1 MRKFKIAI
9 LTESISSNSGARA
22 PVEIAK
28 NLANL
33 GHQIEIFAYNF
44 QPQKSTIADLK
55 SKKVEIHLLK
65 KPRNPVFARLLPNKE
80 IAQTLKD
87 QNFDFV
93 LLAAFLPFLF
103 SAKLARRKVIK
114 IYMGTQFG
122 AYLENKLPNQN
133 INILDRIANLT
144 VDAFIYLSELISAHL
159 SNQTVAISHY
169 CAEEMERLYRRKVN
183 DVIYLGGNHFP
194 AKFPQYN
201 QVLGT
206 RNQKQFHLLSVSRIT
221 PYKGF
226 HILIEVLKSLKT
238 NKRVTLTIAGKKEK
252 SNYFRYL
259 KKIAPK
265 NVLFVTN
272 PSDKQLVNLFQTCNL
287 YLSADRYL
295 FFGLPI
301 VEAAFFK
308 KATIA
313 LNYAA
318 AKELIINQK
327 TGLLVTSQEEFIKS
341 LTKLINQPHQMQT
354 LGRNAYLNVEKKF
367 TWQTI
372 ALKYQQF
379 FEKWFEK
386 PNEEKAVLRQ

>member
-1 MRKFKIAI
+1 MRKYKIAI

-33 GHQIEIFAYNF
+33 GHQIEIFADNF
-44 QPQKSTIADLK
+44 QPQKSTIAGLK
-55 SKKVEIHLLK
+55 SKKVKIHLLK
-65 KPRNPVFARLLPNKE
+65 KPRNLFSSRLLPNRELVK
-80 IAQTLKD
+80 ALKD
-87 QNFDFV
+87 HDFDFV

-114 IYMGTQFG
+114 IYMGTQFR
-122 AYLENKLPNQN
+122 AYLENKNPGE
-133 INILDRIANLT
+133 INIFDSLLGKLID
-144 VDAFIYLSELISAHL
+144 FYIYLSEFTSLHL
-159 SNQTVAISHY
+159 SNKVVAISKFSGQE
-169 CAEEMERLYRRKVN
+169 ATSLYHKKV
-183 DVIYLGGNHFP
+183 DKVIYLGGNHLKITP
-194 AKFPQYN
+194 AKNSQSLN
-201 QVLGT
+201 
-206 RNQKQFHLLSVSRIT
+206 LLTVSRIT

-272 PSDKQLVNLFQTCNL
+272 PSDKELANLFQTCNL

-295 FFGLPI
+295 FFGFPI
-301 VEAAFFK
+301 VEAAFFAK
-308 KATIA
+308 PTLA

-318 AKELIINQK
+318 AREIIDRNK
-327 TGLLVTSQEEFIKS
+327 TGFLFKNQLEMGNK
-341 LTKLINQPHQMQT
+341 LKKLIKNPGEIKIAGQKAWQKA
-354 LGRNAYLNVEKKF
+354 NKFF
-367 TWQTI
+367 TW
-372 ALKYQQF
+372 
-379 FEKWFEK
+379 EKVGHQYDLFLNK
-386 PNEEKAVLRQ
+386 IYKNKK

>member
-114 IYMGTQFG
+114 IYMGTQFK
-122 AYLENKLPNQN
+122 AYLENKNPGK
-133 INILDRIANLT
+133 INIFDSLLGKLID
-144 VDAFIYLSELISAHL
+144 FYIYLSEFTSLHL
-159 SNQTVAISHY
+159 SNKVVAISKF
-169 CAEEMERLYRRKVN
+169 AGQEAIRLYHKKV
-183 DVIYLGGNHFP
+183 DKVIYLGGNHLKITP
-194 AKFPQYN
+194 TNNSQSLN
-201 QVLGT
+201 
-206 RNQKQFHLLSVSRIT
+206 LLTVSRIT

-301 VEAAFFK
+301 AEAAFFK

-386 PNEEKAVLRQ
+386 TNEEKAVLRQ

>member
-55 SKKVEIHLLK
+55 FKKVKIHLLNR
-65 KPRNPVFARLLPNKE
+65 PRNLFSSRLLPNKE
-80 IAQTLKD
+80 LAKALKD

-93 LLAAFLPFLF
+93 LLAAFLPLLF
-103 SAKLARRKVIK
+103 SAKLAGRKVIK
-114 IYMGTQFG
+114 IYMGTQFR
-122 AYLENKLPNQN
+122 AYLENKNPGK
-133 INILDRIANLT
+133 INIFDSLLSKLIDSY
-144 VDAFIYLSELISAHL
+144 IYLSEFTSLHL
-159 SNQTVAISHY
+159 SNKVIAISKF
-169 CAEEMERLYRRKVN
+169 AGQEATRLYHKKV
-183 DVIYLGGNHFP
+183 DKVIYLGGNHLKITP
-194 AKFPQYN
+194 AKNSQSLN
-201 QVLGT
+201 
-206 RNQKQFHLLSVSRIT
+206 LLTVSRIT

-238 NKRVTLTIAGKKEK
+238 NKRVTLTIAGKKER

-272 PSDKQLVNLFQTCNL
+272 PSDKELANLFQTCNL

-301 VEAAFFK
+301 IEAAFFK
-308 KATIA
+308 KGTIA
-313 LNYAA
+313 FSFAA
-318 AKELIINQK
+318 AKELIKNQK
-327 TGLLVTSQEEFIKS
+327 TGLLVTSQEEFIRS

-354 LGRNAYLNVEKKF
+354 LGRNAYLNVERNF

-379 FEKWFEK
+379 FEKWFK
-386 PNEEKAVLRQ
+386 KTNEEKTVLRQ

>member
-44 QPQKSTIADLK
+44 QPQKSTIAGLK
-55 SKKVEIHLLK
+55 SKKVAIHLLK
-65 KPRNPVFARLLPNKE
+65 KPRNLFSSRLLPNRELVK
-80 IAQTLKD
+80 ALKD
-87 QNFDFV
+87 QDFDFV

-103 SAKLARRKVIK
+103 SAKLVRRKVIK
-114 IYMGTQFG
+114 IYMGTQFR
-122 AYLENKLPNQN
+122 AYLENKNPEE
-133 INILDRIANLT
+133 INIFDSLLSKLID
-144 VDAFIYLSELISAHL
+144 FYIYLSEFTSLHL
-159 SNQTVAISHY
+159 SNKVIAISKF
-169 CAEEMERLYRRKVN
+169 AGQEATSLYHKKV
-183 DVIYLGGNHFP
+183 DKVIYLGGNHLKITP
-194 AKFPQYN
+194 AKNSQSLN
-201 QVLGT
+201 
-206 RNQKQFHLLSVSRIT
+206 LLTVSRIT

-226 HILIEVLKSLKT
+226 HILIEVLKLLKT

-259 KKIAPK
+259 KKIVPK

-272 PSDKQLVNLFQTCNL
+272 PSDKELANLFQTCNL

-301 VEAAFFK
+301 IEAAFFK
-308 KATIA
+308 KGTIA
-313 LNYAA
+313 FSQAA
-318 AKELIINQK
+318 AKELIKNQK

-386 PNEEKAVLRQ
+386 TNEEKAVLRQ

>member
-80 IAQTLKD
+80 IAQALKD

-201 QVLGT
+201 QELGT

-301 VEAAFFK
+301 AEAAFFK

-318 AKELIINQK
+318 AKELVLNRK
-327 TGLLVTSQEEFIKS
+327 TGLVVNNQKEIMDAITHYIKNKKSVQRMGLAAQKRAQEI
-341 LTKLINQPHQMQT
+341 
-354 LGRNAYLNVEKKF
+354 F
-367 TWQTI
+367 TW
-372 ALKYQQF
+372 
-379 FEKWFEK
+379 EKSAKQYLELFK
-386 PNEEKAVLRQ
+386 KIV

>member
-301 VEAAFFK
+301 A
-308 KATIA
+308 
-313 LNYAA
+313 
-318 AKELIINQK
+318 
-327 TGLLVTSQEEFIKS
+327 
-341 LTKLINQPHQMQT
+341 
-354 LGRNAYLNVEKKF
+354 
-367 TWQTI
+367 
-372 ALKYQQF
+372 
-379 FEKWFEK
+379 
-386 PNEEKAVLRQ
+386 

>member
-87 QNFDFV
+87 QDFDFV
-93 LLAAFLPFLF
+93 LLAAFLPFLL

-122 AYLENKLPNQN
+122 AYLENKNPGE
-133 INILDRIANLT
+133 INIFDSLLSKLID
-144 VDAFIYLSELISAHL
+144 FYIYLSEFISLHL
-159 SNQTVAISHY
+159 SNKVIAISKFSGQE
-169 CAEEMERLYRRKVN
+169 ATSLYHKKV
-183 DVIYLGGNHFP
+183 DKVIYLCGNHLKITA
-194 AKFPQYN
+194 AKNSQSLN
-201 QVLGT
+201 
-206 RNQKQFHLLSVSRIT
+206 LLTVSRIT

-301 VEAAFFK
+301 AEAAFFK

-318 AKELIINQK
+318 AKELVLNRK
-327 TGLLVTSQEEFIKS
+327 TGLVVNNQKEIMDAITHYIKNKKSVQRMGLAARKRAQEI
-341 LTKLINQPHQMQT
+341 
-354 LGRNAYLNVEKKF
+354 F
-367 TWQTI
+367 TW
-372 ALKYQQF
+372 
-379 FEKWFEK
+379 EKSAKQYLELFK
-386 PNEEKAVLRQ
+386 KIV

>member
-183 DVIYLGGNHFP
+183 DVIYLGGNNFP

-201 QVLGT
+201 QELGT

-265 NVLFVTN
+265 NVSFVTN
-272 PSDKQLVNLFQTCNL
+272 PSDMELANLFQTCNL

-295 FFGLPI
+295 FFGFPI
-301 VEAAFFK
+301 VEAAFFAK
-308 KATIA
+308 PTLA

-318 AKELIINQK
+318 AREIIDRNK
-327 TGLLVTSQEEFIKS
+327 TGFLFKNQLEMENK
-341 LTKLINQPHQMQT
+341 LKKLIKNPGEIKIAGQKAWQKA
-354 LGRNAYLNVEKKF
+354 NKFF
-367 TWQTI
+367 TW
-372 ALKYQQF
+372 
-379 FEKWFEK
+379 EKVGHQYDLFLNK
-386 PNEEKAVLRQ
+386 IV